1 MGQRDIENCIN
12 DVASASDEHFAL
24 IWLSSAA

>member
-1 MGQRDIENCIN
+1 MGLRDIENCIN
-12 DVASASDEHFAL
+12 DVASANGEHFVL